1 MICLLKC
8 GSERVHARPMGNK
21 PERFAAVEPELAHGR
36 SPEKGLPALMPAQE
50 VADRLNGRC
59 LTLERQRPGLG
70 FVVDPIPGHLLIAV
84 SELSASDPVAGFPLS
99 AYLSAPCKGFHSLS
113 PVHGAPD
120 LAAWPQILTH
130 QLSVP
135 LLYKST
141 DISAELLI
149 TAIRSRDIDTT
160 TATDI
165 DLNMHTAAA
174 GEPI

>member
-1 MICLLKC
+1 
-8 GSERVHARPMGNK
+8 MGNK

-130 QLSVP
+130 QLAVP

-160 TATDI
+160 ATDI
-165 DLNMHTAAA
+165 DLNMHATTT
-174 GEPI
+174 G